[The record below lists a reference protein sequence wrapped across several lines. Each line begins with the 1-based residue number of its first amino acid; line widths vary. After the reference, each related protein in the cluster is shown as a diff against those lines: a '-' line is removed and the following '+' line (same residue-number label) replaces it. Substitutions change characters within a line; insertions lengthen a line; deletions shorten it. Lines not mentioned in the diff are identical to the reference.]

1 MRLDKFLA
9 NAGIGSRKEVSK
21 LIRDKQVK
29 VEDEVINKPNHKVS
43 YDNLITI
50 NDEQVILEEYIYLML
65 NKPPGVISS
74 TEDGPTQT
82 VMELIDHPQIDEL
95 FPVGR
100 LDKDTTGL
108 LIISNDGKLS
118 HSLLSPKN
126 KIGKTYEVDLKED
139 VTDEDIV
146 KLEAGIPLKDFTSSP
161 AIVKRVEDRKVEVTI
176 YEGKFHQVKRMFIY
190 LNNEVV
196 ELKRLKFGNLS
207 LDEMLEQGES
217 RYLTDEE
224 VNNLTQLV

>member
-161 AIVKRVEDRKVEVTI
+161 AIVKRVEDRKVELTI

>member
-43 YDNLITI
+43 YDSHITI
-50 NDEQVILEEYIYLML
+50 NDEQVVLEEFIYLML
-65 NKPPGVISS
+65 NKPRGVISS

-118 HSLLSPKN
+118 HSLLSPRN
-126 KIGKTYEVDLKED
+126 KIGKTYEVILKED
-139 VTDEDIV
+139 VSDEDIV

-161 AIVKRVEDRKVEVTI
+161 AIAKKVDDRKVELTI

-196 ELKRLKFGNLS
+196 GLKRLKFGNLA
-207 LDEMLEQGES
+207 LDEMLEAGES
-217 RYLTDEE
+217 RYLTGEE
-224 VNNLTQLV
+224 VNNLTHLV

>member
-21 LIRDKQVK
+21 LIRDKHVK
-29 VEDEVINKPNHKVS
+29 VEDEIINKPNHKVS
-43 YDNLITI
+43 YDSCITI
-50 NDEQVILEEYIYLML
+50 DEEQVVLEEYIHLML

-74 TEDGPTQT
+74 TEEGPTQT

-118 HSLLSPKN
+118 HSLLSPRN
-126 KIGKTYEVDLKED
+126 KIGKTYEVTLKED
-139 VTDEDIV
+139 VTDEDII

-161 AIVKRVEDRKVEVTI
+161 AIAKKIEDKKVELTI

-190 LNNEVV
+190 LDNEVIK
-196 ELKRLKFGNLS
+196 LKRLKFGDLA
-207 LDEMLEQGES
+207 LDELLEEGES
-217 RYLTDEE
+217 RYLTDSE
-224 VNNLTQLV
+224 VNDLTRLV

>member
-21 LIRDKQVK
+21 LIKDKQVK
-29 VEDEVINKPNHKVS
+29 VEDEIINKPNHKVS
-43 YDNLITI
+43 YDSHIAV

-65 NKPPGVISS
+65 NKPKGVISS

-118 HSLLSPKN
+118 HSLLSPRN
-126 KIGKTYEVDLKED
+126 KIGKTYEVTLKKD

-161 AIVKRVEDRKVEVTI
+161 AIAKKIEGRKVELTI

-190 LNNEVV
+190 LNNEVM
-196 ELKRLKFGNLS
+196 ELKRIKFGDLS
-207 LDEMLEQGES
+207 LDELLEEGES

-224 VNNLTQLV
+224 VNNLIHLV

>member
-50 NDEQVILEEYIYLML
+50 NDEKVILEEYIYLML

-161 AIVKRVEDRKVEVTI
+161 AIVKRVEDRKVELTI

>member
-21 LIRDKQVK
+21 MIRDKQVK
-29 VEDEVINKPNHKVS
+29 VEDETVNKPNHKVS
-43 YDNLITI
+43 YDSHITV

-65 NKPPGVISS
+65 NKPAGVISS
-74 TEDGPTQT
+74 TEEGPTQT

-108 LIISNDGKLS
+108 LIVSNDGKLS
-118 HSLLSPKN
+118 HSLLSPRN
-126 KIGKTYEVDLKED
+126 KIGKTYEVILKED
-139 VTDEDIV
+139 VTDEDIE
-146 KLEAGIPLKDFTSSP
+146 KLESGVPLKDFTSSP
-161 AIVKRVEDRKVEVTI
+161 AIATKIEDRTVELTI

-190 LNNEVV
+190 LGNEVTG
-196 ELKRLKFGNLS
+196 LKRISFGSLM
-207 LDEMLEQGES
+207 LDEMLKPGES

-224 VNNLTQLV
+224 VKNLTHLV

>member
-21 LIRDKQVK
+21 LIRGRRVK
-29 VEDEVINKPNHKVS
+29 VEDEIINKPNHKVS
-43 YDNLITI
+43 YDSHITV
-50 NDEQVILEEYIYLML
+50 NDEEVTLEEYIYLML

-74 TEDGPTQT
+74 TENGPTQT
-82 VMELIDHPQIDEL
+82 VMELIDHPQIHEL

-108 LIISNDGKLS
+108 QIISNDGKLS

-126 KIGKTYEVDLKED
+126 KIGKTYEVILKED

-161 AIVKRVEDRKVEVTI
+161 AIAKRVEDRKVELTI

-196 ELKRLKFGNLS
+196 GLKRLTFGNLA
-207 LDEMLEQGES
+207 LDELLEPGES

-224 VNNLTQLV
+224 VDNLTHLV

>member
-1 MRLDKFLA
+1 
-9 NAGIGSRKEVSK
+9 
-21 LIRDKQVK
+21 
-29 VEDEVINKPNHKVS
+29 
-43 YDNLITI
+43 
-50 NDEQVILEEYIYLML
+50 QVILEEYIYLML

-118 HSLLSPKN
+118 HRLLRQKN
-126 KIGKTYEVDLKED
+126 KSGITNEVDLKED

-161 AIVKRVEDRKVEVTI
+161 AIVKRVEDRKVELTI

>member
-21 LIRDKQVK
+21 LIRDGQVK
-29 VEDEVINKPNHKVS
+29 VEDTVINKPNHKVS
-43 YDNLITI
+43 YDSHITV

-65 NKPPGVISS
+65 NKPMGVISS

-126 KIGKTYEVDLKED
+126 KIGKTYEVTLKED
-139 VTDEDIV
+139 VTDEDLL

-161 AIVKRVEDRKVEVTI
+161 AIAKKIEDRKVELTI

-196 ELKRLKFGNLS
+196 KLKRIKFADLP
-207 LDEMLEQGES
+207 LDELLEEGES

-224 VNNLTQLV
+224 VNSLTHLV

>member
-21 LIRDKQVK
+21 KIRDRQVK
-29 VEDEVINKPNHKVS
+29 VEGETVNKPNHKVS
-43 YDNLITI
+43 YDSYITV
-50 NDEQVILEEYIYLML
+50 NDEQVILEEFIYLMM
-65 NKPPGVISS
+65 NKPEGVISS

-82 VMELIDHPQIDEL
+82 VMELIDHPQINEL

-108 LIISNDGKLS
+108 LIVSNDGRLS

-126 KIGKTYEVDLKED
+126 KIGKTYEVILKED

-161 AIVKRVEDRKVEVTI
+161 AIAKKIEDRKIELTI
-176 YEGKFHQVKRMFIY
+176 YEGKYHQVKRMFVY

-196 ELKRLKFGNLS
+196 GLKRISFGNLP
-207 LDEMLEQGES
+207 LDEMLEPGES

-224 VNNLTQLV
+224 VSNLIHLV

>member
-161 AIVKRVEDRKVEVTI
+161 AIVKRVENRKVELTI

-207 LDEMLEQGES
+207 LDAMLEQGES

>member
-29 VEDEVINKPNHKVS
+29 VEDEIINKPNHKVS
-43 YDNLITI
+43 YDSHITI
-50 NDEQVILEEYIYLML
+50 NDEQIVLEEYIYLML
-65 NKPPGVISS
+65 NKPQGVISS
-74 TEDGPTQT
+74 TEEGPTQT
-82 VMELIDHPQIDEL
+82 VMELIDHPQVNEL

-118 HSLLSPKN
+118 HSLLSPRN
-126 KIGKTYEVDLKED
+126 RIGKTYEVILKED
-139 VTDEDIV
+139 VIDEDIL
-146 KLEAGIPLKDFTSSP
+146 KLEMGIPLKDFTSSP
-161 AIVKRVEDRKVEVTI
+161 AVARIIEDRKVELTI

-190 LNNEVV
+190 LDNEVV

-207 LDEMLEQGES
+207 LDEMLEEGES
-217 RYLTDEE
+217 RYLTDSE
-224 VNNLTQLV
+224 VNNLTRLV